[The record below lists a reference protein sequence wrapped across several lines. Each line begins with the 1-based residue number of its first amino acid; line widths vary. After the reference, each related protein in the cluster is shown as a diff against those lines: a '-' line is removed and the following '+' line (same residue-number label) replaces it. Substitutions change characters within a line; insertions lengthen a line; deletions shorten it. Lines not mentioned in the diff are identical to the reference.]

1 MTTPT
6 IPTHVAIVMDGNG
19 RWAKQRLMP
28 RAMGHRAGVKSV
40 RRALDFCGAQGIKVL
55 SLFTLSI
62 ENFLHRPVAE
72 VNFLLSLLTEMFSQN
87 IDELH
92 EKNVCIRV
100 VGDLSV
106 FSEEIQNQIQGAVTR
121 TQHNQGLVLIL
132 ALNYS
137 GRWDIMQAA
146 KKFAGAVLEKKGT
159 PSECEEKEFA
169 QFLCLSDLPEP
180 DLFIRTSGE
189 QRISNF
195 FLWQLAYTELF
206 FTDVYWP
213 DFDDKVFAEAIAV
226 FQKRERRFGLT
237 GEQVA
242 KRK

>member
-1 MTTPT
+1 M

-19 RWAKQRLMP
+19 RWAKQRLLP
-28 RAMGHRAGVKSV
+28 RVMGHRAGVKSV
-40 RRALDFCGAQGIKVL
+40 RRAIDFCGAEGIKIL

-62 ENFLHRPVAE
+62 ENFLYRPVTE
-72 VNFLLSLLTEMFSQN
+72 VEFLLSLLIDMFTKN

-100 VGDLSV
+100 AGDISV
-106 FSEEIQNQIQGAVTR
+106 FSQEIQHQIQRAITR
-121 TQHNQGLVLIL
+121 TQHNDGLILVL

-146 KKFAGAVLEKKGT
+146 KKFAEAVLEKKYT
-159 PSECEEKEFA
+159 LPDCEEKDFS
-169 QFLCLSDLPEP
+169 QFLCLNDLPEP

-206 FTDVYWP
+206 FTEIFWP
-213 DFDDKVFAEAIAV
+213 DFDEKIFAEAIVA

-242 KRK
+242 KNK

>member
-1 MTTPT
+1 MTPPI

-40 RRALDFCGAQGIKVL
+40 RRAIDFCGVEGIKVL

-62 ENFLHRPVAE
+62 ENFLYRPATE
-72 VNFLLSLLTEMFSQN
+72 VEFLLSLLTDMFTKN

-92 EKNVCIRV
+92 EKNVRIRV

-106 FSEEIQNQIQGAVTR
+106 FSQDIQDHIQRAIIR
-121 TQHNQGLVLIL
+121 TEQNDGLTLVL

-146 KKFAGAVLEKKGT
+146 KKFAASVLEKACYLPDCKD
-159 PSECEEKEFA
+159 SDFSR
-169 QFLCLSDLPEP
+169 FLSLSDLPEP

-206 FTDVYWP
+206 FTNVFWP

-242 KRK
+242 GKV